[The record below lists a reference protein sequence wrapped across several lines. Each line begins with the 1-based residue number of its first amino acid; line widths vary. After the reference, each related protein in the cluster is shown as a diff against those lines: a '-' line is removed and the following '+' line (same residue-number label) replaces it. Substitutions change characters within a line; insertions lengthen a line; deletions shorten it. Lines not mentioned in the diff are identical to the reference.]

1 MTLQITWYDNAAF
14 RVFTGEEVLWFDPSV
29 NKNADSPIKIA
40 DINETARF
48 VFTTHGDPG
57 HFVNSVEVTRRTGAR
72 FVGSQ
77 DLCDFIL
84 QRGQLPRGMVIPL
97 EFGET
102 TLVNGFEVY
111 LFEAEHPVLTPG
123 LQEIMRQW
131 GGSAG
136 GRNGGLVVRG
146 KKFCLCI
153 LGDCIHSEVF
163 REVGGRFTI
172 DIGMI
177 PIQGK
182 MHVDS
187 TPEEA
192 AENGALIVHDLKLK
206 VLFPV
211 IQYGKEQVRIAPLRR
226 RLNEMGLKTRLV
238 FDRPGVLHT
247 LEEFY

>member
-29 NKNADSPIKIA
+29 NKNADSPIKVH
-40 DINETARF
+40 DINETAKF

-57 HFVNSVEVTRRTGAR
+57 HFVNSVEVTRRTAAR
-72 FVGSQ
+72 FVGSHH
-77 DLCDFIL
+77 LCNVIL
-84 QRGQLPRGMVIPL
+84 QRGQLPRERLIPL
-97 EFGET
+97 DFGET
-102 TLVNGFEVY
+102 KQINGLEVY
-111 LFEAEHPVLTPG
+111 LFEAEHPVLPPS
-123 LQEIMRQW
+123 LQEIMREW

-136 GRNGGLVVRG
+136 GRNGGFVVWG
-146 KKFCLCI
+146 KRFCLCL

-163 REVGGRFTI
+163 REVGTRFNI

-187 TPEEA
+187 TPEDA
-192 AENGALIVHDLKLK
+192 AENGALIVRDLKLK

-211 IQYGKEQVRIAPLRR
+211 IQYTKEQVRLAPLRQ
-226 RLNEMGLKTRLV
+226 RLGEMGIKTRLV
-238 FDRPGVLHT
+238 SDRPGTVHT
-247 LEEFY
+247 LEEY